1 MTMRPL
7 HAPHRRTP
15 PRRPLLCTLLAA
27 TLAGTAALPAS
38 AQSDERAELEKL
50 RATTQ
55 ALIEALVGQGLLSRE
70 RADGLLRQAQAG
82 TAPTASGWGTPPAG
96 TAAAAATGAAAG
108 ARGSVVRIPYVPE
121 TLRQQ
126 MREEIKL
133 DVLQQ
138 AREEGWADARQ
149 VPAWVKAIGF
159 EGDVRL
165 RWQTDRFAAD
175 NLPAEFYRAQ
185 TGGPAWAPD
194 LTNTTEDRNRLTLR
208 ARFGVNAKLSEDTR
222 TAIRISTGN
231 LSGPTSTSQT
241 LGSHFNKYSVV
252 LDRAWLRWEP
262 RHDLRF
268 IGGRM
273 PNPFYGSDLLWP
285 DDLNFDGVAVQGET
299 NLGSGVYAFATA
311 GAFPL
316 EELSVDSKDK
326 WLYGLQLG
334 ADAALG
340 ANTQWRVGLAVYDF
354 RHVAGVQATEPP
366 PTGPRAGTVAYQ
378 SSQYPASA
386 RQRGNTLIN
395 LNDPTST
402 ASPVWGLA
410 SKFRPVNLTTGLT
423 FKHFDPVQVGLTL
436 DWVKNSAFDLA
447 DIRQRAGLPQLQLA
461 DKTTGLQLR
470 LLAGHERLA
479 NRGDWQAFVAMR
491 KFERDAWLDA
501 FTDTNWNGGG
511 TNYKGWTLGGHYAFD
526 RNASVGLRWTSTRN
540 LDDGSLYLSNAPY
553 KLDTLQVDL
562 NARF

>member
-1 MTMRPL
+1 MPTTMTPTSAL
-7 HAPHRRTP
+7 LRRR
-15 PRRPLLCTLLAA
+15 PRRAQRALGALGAALLAA
-27 TLAGTAALPAS
+27 GLATPGV
-38 AQSDERAELEKL
+38 AQTDDRAELEQL

-70 RADGLLRQAQAG
+70 RADALMRQARG
-82 TAPTASGWGTPPAG
+82 S
-96 TAAAAATGAAAG
+96 AAAG
-108 ARGSVVRIPYVPE
+108 AAAAPGWGAPLAGGADAAAARSVVRIPYVPE
-121 TLRQQ
+121 TLRNQI
-126 MREEIKL
+126 REEIKL

-138 AREEGWADARQ
+138 ARTEGWADARQ
-149 VPAWVKAIGF
+149 VPEWVKAIGF

-165 RWQTDRFAAD
+165 RWQTDRFAGD

-185 TGGPAWAPD
+185 TTGPAWAPD

-273 PNPFYGSDLLWP
+273 PNPFYGTDLLWP

-299 NLGSGVYAFATA
+299 NLGSGVFAFATA

-316 EELSVDSKDK
+316 EELAVDSHDK

-334 ADAALG
+334 AEAALG
-340 ANTQWRVGLAVYDF
+340 SHLQWRVGLAVYDF
-354 RHVAGVQATEPP
+354 HHVAGVQATEPP
-366 PTGPRAGTVAYQ
+366 PAGPRAGTVAYQ

-386 RQRGNTLIN
+386 RQKGNTLIN

-402 ASPVWGLA
+402 AAPVWGLA

-423 FKHFDPVQVGLTL
+423 FKRWDPVQVGLTL

-447 DIRQRAGLPQLQLA
+447 DIRRRAGLPELQLA
-461 DKTTGLQLR
+461 DKSTGLQLR

-501 FTDTNWNGGG
+501 FTDTTWNGGG

-540 LDDGSLYLSNAPY
+540 LDDGSLTLGNAPY